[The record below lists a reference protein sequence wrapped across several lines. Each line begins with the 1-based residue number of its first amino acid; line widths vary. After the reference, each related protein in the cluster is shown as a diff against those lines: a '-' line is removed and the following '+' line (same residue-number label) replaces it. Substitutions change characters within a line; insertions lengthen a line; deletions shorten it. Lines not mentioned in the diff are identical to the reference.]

1 MAMKDVK
8 SVKVHP
14 SERDEVKT
22 RYLSFGWEYKDS
34 QEVKTNDSQIFTGRD
49 DKYEYYE
56 TQKGVHYVMLNF
68 ERDRSRPNYNELKSL
83 EEQYDAI
90 EDPYCPDAP
99 RFITI
104 LWVIL
109 IGVGFVAYVI
119 PGIILLVLHIIF
131 HIKKSKAYNE
141 DYASYTRKCA
151 EISTQREEILTK
163 AQALV

>member
-1 MAMKDVK
+1 MAMKEIK
-8 SVKVHP
+8 TF
-14 SERDEVKT
+14 EVEPGT
-22 RYLSFGWEYKDS
+22 EEATIQLWQTFGWELVGAPQEIYNRDS
-34 QEVKTNDSQIFTGRD
+34 HLERKSNDMYSVT
-49 DKYEYYE
+49 
-56 TQKGVHYVMLNF
+56 TTTHYIKLTF
-68 ERDRSRPNYNELKSL
+68 ERDPKREHYNELKSL
-83 EEQYDAI
+83 EEQYYAI
-90 EDPYCPDAP
+90 EEPDCPDAP